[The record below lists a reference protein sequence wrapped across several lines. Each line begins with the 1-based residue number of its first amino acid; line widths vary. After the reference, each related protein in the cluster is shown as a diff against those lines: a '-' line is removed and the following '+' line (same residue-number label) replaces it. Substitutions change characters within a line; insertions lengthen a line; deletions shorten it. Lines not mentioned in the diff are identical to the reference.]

1 MGQKSALT
9 GPTGESLWYQ
19 KYILNF
25 ENNNPY
31 KSDFFLDFQV
41 SDRIDAI
48 TDDMADLE
56 TNDDTTANDAFD
68 AIAKQSEAAESKAIE
83 TGILLLFMVDQE
95 EAIIFVK

>member
-1 MGQKSALT
+1 MGWKNICTVS
-9 GPTGESLWYQ
+9 YQ

-25 ENNNPY
+25 ENHITVSN
-31 KSDFFLDFQV
+31 FFLDFQV

-56 TNDDTTANDAFD
+56 TNDDTNANDAFD

-83 TGILLLFMVDQE
+83 TGILLLMIDQE
-95 EAIIFVK
+95 EAIIFGK